1 MGRYDHGGDERVW
14 RALVVDSHGAVSWD
28 EWIRTTSRADD
39 GRDVTEETH
48 V

>member
-1 MGRYDHGGDERVW
+1 MGRYHHDDGHRVW
-14 RALVVDSHGAVSWD
+14 RALVVDSYGAVSWD

-39 GRDVTEETH
+39 GRDPVGDRD